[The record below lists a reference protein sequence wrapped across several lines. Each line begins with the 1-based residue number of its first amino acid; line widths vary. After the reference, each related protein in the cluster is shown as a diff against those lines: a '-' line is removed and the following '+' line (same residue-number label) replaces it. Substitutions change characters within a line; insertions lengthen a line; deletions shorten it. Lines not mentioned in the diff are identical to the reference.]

1 MSNSANEPGRVN
13 SIEENNCSFMTS
25 FKGGKSLTQ
34 VPWWRP
40 LSCLTASVWVLYPL
54 TSSDQPVGLSV
65 IGGDVDFVKYILL
78 IPDQRA
84 L

>member
-1 MSNSANEPGRVN
+1 MACRP
-13 SIEENNCSFMTS
+13 
-25 FKGGKSLTQ
+25 
-34 VPWWRP
+34 RP